1 MIGCPCACA
10 RVSIDPTPRTALH
23 AASSWRRSRGGRGGE
38 WTILGGPGTPL
49 GPVLAAVLMSPGI
62 DWLRSLMHQ
71 YVFAVGAITLLV
83 VLLAPDGVG
92 AVLGR
97 GRRRPGAPQEA
108 HS

>member
-1 MIGCPCACA
+1 M
-10 RVSIDPTPRTALH
+10 
-23 AASSWRRSRGGRGGE
+23 
-38 WTILGGPGTPL
+38 
-49 GPVLAAVLMSPGI
+49 LAAVLMSPGI

-97 GRRRPGAPQEA
+97 GGRRAGAPQEA
-108 HS
+108 RS